1 MSDPDNNPLDTASP
15 GNTAPDSAS
24 SNSIRTSLLPN
35 NRTTLQTAL
44 ERTFV
49 NHLYSIESPYPNLW
63 SPDDI
68 STDLLS
74 YLALAKGVQ
83 DWNEADNEQAK
94 RQTVKTIWPVQRTAG
109 TLKAVREAV
118 ESLDLGAEV
127 VPGYLDDGTP
137 YHLLVKFR
145 TNQNFTSNDV
155 SARVAERVK
164 TAISERD
171 TFSLRFSTQAPGNL
185 YSGWGA
191 HKMRRTIIK
200 PQRHQ
205 YISLPNFTWSLGT
218 VLHQRG
224 RITIQ
229 EATNG

>member
-1 MSDPDNNPLDTASP
+1 MSTHNP
-15 GNTAPDSAS
+15 
-24 SNSIRTSLLPN
+24 SLLPD
-35 NRTTLQTAL
+35 NRTTLETAL
-44 ERTFV
+44 EHTLV
-49 NHLYSIESPYPNLW
+49 NHLHSIPSPYPNLW
-63 SPDDI
+63 SPDNI

-83 DWNEADNEQAK
+83 DWDEQDNEQAK

-109 TLKAVREAV
+109 TLRAIRQAV

-127 VPGYLDDGTP
+127 VPGYQDDGTP

-145 TNQNFTSNDV
+145 SNQNFTGNDV
-155 SARVAERVK
+155 TARVAERVK

-171 TFSLRFSTQAPGNL
+171 TFSLRFSTQVPGNL
-185 YSGWGA
+185 YTGWGA
-191 HKMRRTIIK
+191 HAKRRTIIK
-200 PQRHQ
+200 PQYKH
-205 YISLPNFTWSLGT
+205 YISVPMFTWHLGT

-229 EATNG
+229 GANNG